1 MEGNMRVEQI
11 SVLLRNQPGVL
22 GDALSKLTEKN
33 INILGLTIN
42 ENANFGEL
50 RIIVDKIKEAKDVL
64 NDLAVSFNIVKIIV
78 SKMNDKPGQL
88 MALTKL
94 LSQNDINID
103 YIYTLSSGKNSA
115 FVAIKTWNMTETEE
129 LLKNNDFE
137 LTGIDEIMK

>member
-1 MEGNMRVEQI
+1 MRVEQI

-22 GDALSKLTEKN
+22 GDVLSKLTEKN

>member
-1 MEGNMRVEQI
+1 MRVEQI

-22 GDALSKLTEKN
+22 GDVLSKLTEKN

-50 RIIVDKIKEAKDVL
+50 RIIVDKIKETKEVL
-64 NDLAVSFNIVKIIV
+64 NDLAVSFNVVKIIV

-88 MALTKL
+88 MNLTKL

-129 LLKNNDFE
+129 LLKENDFE
-137 LTGIDEIMK
+137 LTAIDDIMK